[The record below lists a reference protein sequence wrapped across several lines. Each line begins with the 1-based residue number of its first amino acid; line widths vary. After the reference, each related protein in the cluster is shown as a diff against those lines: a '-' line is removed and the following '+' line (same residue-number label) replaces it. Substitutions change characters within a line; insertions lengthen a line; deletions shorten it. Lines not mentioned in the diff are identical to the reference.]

1 MLTKMTL
8 SDLKDRLGT
17 LTFMVVLGCFA
28 VVGLANADDVA
39 SPLDEDVIAE
49 GDFEWLREE
58 SAGSSA
64 WYGMDNKPEL
74 LPDEIS
80 GSRLSSEAASSSS
93 IAPQNLSF
101 SLSSAG
107 DITKTYDGTTGTTRN
122 LDDVYELGDVYEN
135 VGVGGLV
142 GDPQMGGVTGYNT
155 GDVQPYS
162 SGFVGGLVG
171 YGDGGIGGITGY
183 SVSDGTSSSSI
194 TPKDISLSSAG
205 EITKTYDGT
214 IVYGDEYRYENGF
227 VGGLVGSVG
236 EDLKIDGISGYNT
249 GTITGYDNVGGLVGL
264 YDGNENHVNSMEIES
279 DANNTLHWKTFDVAD
294 DALVNFDNSKGTV
307 SSNGVEEGTMELG
320 YRREG
325 PTASVAQFG
334 VAASGR
340 SLFITGAKIG
350 SRFVLLNSLGRV
362 VASACIASVDFVVV
376 APRAGTYFVRVG
388 SESRRIVVK

>member
-28 VVGLANADDVA
+28 VVDLANADDVA
-39 SPLDEDVIAE
+39 SPLDEDVIDE
-49 GDFEWLREE
+49 GDFKWLREE

-80 GSRLSSEAASSSS
+80 GFRLSSEAASSSS

-122 LDDVYELGDVYEN
+122 LVDVYELGDVYEN
-135 VGVGGLV
+135 
-142 GDPQMGGVTGYNT
+142 
-155 GDVQPYS
+155 
-162 SGFVGGLVG
+162 
-171 YGDGGIGGITGY
+171 
-183 SVSDGTSSSSI
+183 
-194 TPKDISLSSAG
+194 
-205 EITKTYDGT
+205 
-214 IVYGDEYRYENGF
+214 
-227 VGGLVGSVG
+227 VGSVG

-249 GTITGYDNVGGLVGL
+249 GTVTGYNNVGGLVGL

-279 DANNTLHWKTFDVAD
+279 DANNTLQWETFNVAD
-294 DALVNFDNSKGTV
+294 DALVKFDNSKGSV
-307 SSNGVEEGTMELG
+307 SSNGVEEGSMGLG

-325 PTASVAQFG
+325 PAASVAQFG

-376 APRAGTYFVRVG
+376 APRAGTYFVCVG

>member
-8 SDLKDRLGT
+8 SDLKDRLGA
-17 LTFMVVLGCFA
+17 LAFMVVLGCFA

-39 SPLDEDVIAE
+39 SPLDEDVIDE

-80 GSRLSSEAASSSS
+80 GFRLSSEAASSSS
-93 IAPQNLSF
+93 IVPQNLSF

-122 LDDVYELGDVYEN
+122 LVDVYELGDVYEN

-155 GDVQPYS
+155 GTV
-162 SGFVGGLVG
+162 
-171 YGDGGIGGITGY
+171 
-183 SVSDGTSSSSI
+183 
-194 TPKDISLSSAG
+194 
-205 EITKTYDGT
+205 
-214 IVYGDEYRYENGF
+214 
-227 VGGLVGSVG
+227 
-236 EDLKIDGISGYNT
+236 
-249 GTITGYDNVGGLVGL
+249 TGYDNVGGLVGL
-264 YDGNENHVNSMEIES
+264 YDDNENHVNSMEIES
-279 DANNTLHWKTFDVAD
+279 DANNTLQWETFDVAD
-294 DALVNFDNSKGTV
+294 DALVKFDNSKGTV
-307 SSNGVEEGTMELG
+307 SSNGVEEGTMGLG

-388 SESRRIVVK
+388 NESRRIVVK